1 MTEICLAKSLAN
13 ILWIQLN
20 QKSRLSKYLLKR
32 ARKNKRNFGIP
43 LQRDRGGV
51 LGNSIQNLISA
62 KDMGNQG
69 KKYSTET
76 TVQHAP
82 VSWNITKERN
92 KKEHKEKLFQGVFS
106 IYNSHGRSG

>member
-1 MTEICLAKSLAN
+1 
-13 ILWIQLN
+13 
-20 QKSRLSKYLLKR
+20 
-32 ARKNKRNFGIP
+32 
-43 LQRDRGGV
+43 
-51 LGNSIQNLISA
+51 
-62 KDMGNQG
+62 MGNQG

-92 KKEHKEKLFQGVFS
+92 KKEHKENLFQGVFS